1 MNKLSKKKLFKNITV
16 QNNKIRYRTL
26 CLEYIDYIRK
36 IQLNNI
42 QQNSNYE
49 SVLVEFRILPHIEFI
64 IRNTIHKLGDKWS
77 HTIICG
83 NSNYDF
89 MNNLCSEINT
99 NIKIIKLNYDNLTQN
114 EYSNLLCTTDF
125 WELVIGEKI
134 LIYQEDSCIFKQN
147 IEEFMKWDF
156 IGAPFTKKG
165 NNTPNKVGNGGFSL
179 RTRKIMLDVINKI
192 KLEETEIC
200 SSTLNYMKSVGL
212 KNCPE
217 DIYFC
222 KNMLQFNIGTVAEWN
237 AAFEFSTE
245 LVYNPNSLGGHCFW
259 LRDQNWKQ
267 RVIDLIDES
276 IYIENNCNSN
286 INLFINNINNIKNIK
301 NTQLLGFIPN
311 IIDVD
316 FDFMREIYPELN
328 NISDF
333 ELINYVKEHNFNNH
347 FFHFKQLSNLFQNK
361 LEYLKNIKNNK
372 LIKYE
377 NKLYKVNE
385 FVEIINNYTYE
396 NLKNLTIHL
405 KYNYHFKSNKLLVI
419 VFIGNEEKGIE
430 LLNKLVAYSKLETFS
445 IAFSIN
451 YKLVNLF
458 KEKIIE
464 QNFNSF
470 IIYSCNEFGNDIT
483 PSLLVYDEIN
493 KMIDFTYVIKLHTK
507 TDNTIFNNFT
517 DYLLTKPLKEL
528 LCFNCDNCNCIGF
541 SYTNINNDYFYNKTR
556 FNKNLYNKYE
566 NKFNKDSFVPSTIF
580 LIYKNNFT
588 NVLDFLKNNYK
599 TIFLQNMY
607 DNNSINFNES
617 CVHFMERLFGVL

>member
-1 MNKLSKKKLFKNITV
+1 MNKLIKKNIFKNITV

-26 CLEYIDYIRK
+26 CLEHIDYIRK

-42 QQNSNYE
+42 QQSSIYE

-83 NSNYDF
+83 NINYDF
-89 MNNLCSEINT
+89 MNNLCSKINT

-125 WELVIGEKI
+125 WELFIGEKI

-147 IEEFMKWDF
+147 IEEFIQWDF

-192 KLEETEIC
+192 KLEDTEIC
-200 SSTLNYMKSVGL
+200 SSTLDYMKSVGL
-212 KNCPE
+212 KDCPE

-222 KNMLQFNIGTVAEWN
+222 KNMLQFNIGKVAEWN
-237 AAFEFSTE
+237 AAFDFSTE

-267 RVIDLIDES
+267 RVLDLIDEN

-286 INLFINNINNIKNIK
+286 INLCISTSNIK
-301 NTQLLGFIPN
+301 NTKLLRDIPN
-311 IIDVD
+311 LIDVD
-316 FDFMREIYPELN
+316 FNFMKEIYPQLN

-333 ELINYVKEHNFNNH
+333 ELIDYIKKHNFNNH
-347 FFHFKQLSNLFQNK
+347 FFHFKQLLNLFQNK
-361 LEYLKNIKNNK
+361 IEYLKNIKNNK
-372 LIKYE
+372 IIKYE
-377 NKLYKVNE
+377 NKLYKLND

-396 NLKNLTIHL
+396 NFKNLTIQI
-405 KYNYHFKSNKLLVI
+405 KYNYHFKSNELLVI

-430 LLNKLVAYSKLETFS
+430 LLDKLVVYSKLETFS
-445 IAFSIN
+445 VAFCIN
-451 YKLVNLF
+451 YKLINLF

-464 QNFNSF
+464 HNFNSF

-483 PSLLVYDEIN
+483 PSLLLYDEIN
-493 KMIDFTYVIKLHTK
+493 KMIDFTYIIKLHTK
-507 TDNTIFNNFT
+507 TDNIIFNNFT

-528 LCFNCDNCNCIGF
+528 LYYKINDSNCIGF
-541 SYTNINNDYFYNKTR
+541 SYICINNDYFYNKTR

-566 NKFNKDSFVPSTIF
+566 NKFNKDLFVPSTIF
-580 LIYKNNFT
+580 LIYRNNFT

-607 DNNSINFNES
+607 DNNCININES

>member
-1 MNKLSKKKLFKNITV
+1 MNKSKKNIFKNITV
-16 QNNKIRYRTL
+16 QNNKIKYRAV

-36 IQLNNI
+36 MQLNKI
-42 QQNSNYE
+42 QQNSIYE

-77 HTIICG
+77 HTIVCG
-83 NSNYDF
+83 NLNYNF

-99 NIKIIKLNYDNLTQN
+99 NIKIIKLNYDNLRQN

-125 WELVIGEKI
+125 WELFIGEKV

-147 IEEFMKWDF
+147 IDEFMQWDF
-156 IGAPFTKKG
+156 IGAPFAKKG

-192 KLEETEIC
+192 KLEDTEIC

-212 KNCPE
+212 KDCPE

-222 KNMLQFNIGTVAEWN
+222 KNMLQFNIGKVAEWN

-245 LVYNPNSLGGHCFW
+245 LIYNPNSLGGHCFW

-267 RVIDLIDES
+267 RVVDLIDEN
-276 IYIENNCNSN
+276 IYIQNNCNSN
-286 INLFINNINNIKNIK
+286 INLFISTNNIKNTK
-301 NTQLLGFIPN
+301 LLGVIPN

-316 FDFMREIYPELN
+316 FDFMREIYTQLN

-333 ELINYVKEHNFNNH
+333 ELINYIKEHNFNNH
-347 FFHFKQLSNLFQNK
+347 LFHFKQLSNLFQNK
-361 LEYLKNIKNNK
+361 IEYLKNIKNNK

-385 FVEIINNYTYE
+385 FFEIINNYTYD
-396 NLKNLTIHL
+396 NFKHLTIQL
-405 KYNYHFKSNKLLVI
+405 KYNYHFKSNELLVI
-419 VFIGNEEKGIE
+419 VFIGNEQKGIE
-430 LLNKLVAYSKLETFS
+430 LLNKLVAYSNLEKFSVTFC
-445 IAFSIN
+445 IN
-451 YKLVNLF
+451 YKLINLF

-464 QNFNSF
+464 QNFDSF

-517 DYLLTKPLKEL
+517 DYLLNKPLKEL
-528 LCFNCDNCNCIGF
+528 LCFNCDNCNCIGL
-541 SYTNINNDYFYNKTR
+541 SYININNDYFYNKTR

-566 NKFNKDSFVPSTIF
+566 NKFNKDLFVPSTIF
-580 LIYKNNFT
+580 FTFKNNFT
-588 NVLDFLKNNYK
+588 NVLDFFKNNYK

-607 DNNSINFNES
+607 DNNCINTNES

>member
-1 MNKLSKKKLFKNITV
+1 MNKVKKKVFKNITV

-36 IQLNNI
+36 IPLCNIHLN
-42 QQNSNYE
+42 QNFE
-49 SVLVEFRILPHIEFI
+49 AVLVEFRILPHIEFI
-64 IRNTIHKLGDKWS
+64 IRNTIHKLGDEWS

-83 NSNYDF
+83 NINYDF

-125 WELVIGEKI
+125 WELLMGKKI
-134 LIYQEDSCIFKQN
+134 LIYQEDTCIFKQN
-147 IEEFMKWDF
+147 IEEFIQWDF

-165 NNTPNKVGNGGFSL
+165 NNAPNKIGNGGFSL

-192 KLEETEIC
+192 KLEDTEIC

-212 KNCPE
+212 KDCPE

-222 KNMLQFNIGTVAEWN
+222 KNILQFNIGKVAKWN
-237 AAFEFSTE
+237 DAFEFSTE
-245 LVYNPNSLGGHCFW
+245 LIYNPNSLGGHCFW

-267 RVIDLIDES
+267 RVIDLIDDN

-286 INLFINNINNIKNIK
+286 INLFISTNNIKNTK
-301 NTQLLGFIPN
+301 LLRVIPN
-311 IIDVD
+311 LIDVD
-316 FDFMREIYPELN
+316 FDFMREIYPQLN
-328 NISDF
+328 AVSDF
-333 ELINYVKEHNFNNH
+333 ELINYIKEHNFNNH

-385 FVEIINNYTYE
+385 FFEIINNYTYE
-396 NLKNLTIHL
+396 NFKNLTIQL
-405 KYNYHFKSNKLLVI
+405 KYNYHFKSNELLVI
-419 VFIGNEEKGIE
+419 VFIGNEQKGIE
-430 LLNKLVAYSKLETFS
+430 LLNKLFAYSKLETFS
-445 IAFSIN
+445 IVFSIN

-470 IIYSCNEFGNDIT
+470 IIYSCNEF
-483 PSLLVYDEIN
+483 
-493 KMIDFTYVIKLHTK
+493 
-507 TDNTIFNNFT
+507 
-517 DYLLTKPLKEL
+517 
-528 LCFNCDNCNCIGF
+528 
-541 SYTNINNDYFYNKTR
+541 
-556 FNKNLYNKYE
+556 
-566 NKFNKDSFVPSTIF
+566 
-580 LIYKNNFT
+580 
-588 NVLDFLKNNYK
+588 
-599 TIFLQNMY
+599 
-607 DNNSINFNES
+607 
-617 CVHFMERLFGVL
+617 

>member
-1 MNKLSKKKLFKNITV
+1 MNKAKKNIFKNIIV

-26 CLEYIDYIRK
+26 CLKYIDYIRK
-36 IQLNNI
+36 IPLCNIHLN
-42 QQNSNYE
+42 QKFE
-49 SVLVEFRILPHIEFI
+49 AVLVEFRILPHIEFI

-83 NSNYDF
+83 NLNYDF
-89 MNNLCSEINT
+89 MNNLCIEINT

-125 WELVIGEKI
+125 WKLFMSEKI
-134 LIYQEDSCIFKQN
+134 LIYQEDSCIFKKN
-147 IEEFMKWDF
+147 IEEFIQWDF

-192 KLEETEIC
+192 KLEDTEIC

-237 AAFEFSTE
+237 DAFEFSTE

-267 RVIDLIDES
+267 RVIDLIDEN
-276 IYIENNCNSN
+276 IYIQNNCNSN
-286 INLFINNINNIKNIK
+286 INLFISTNNIK
-301 NTQLLGFIPN
+301 NTQLLRVISN
-311 IIDVD
+311 LIDVD
-316 FDFMREIYPELN
+316 FDFMREIYPQLN

-333 ELINYVKEHNFNNH
+333 ELINYIKEHNFNNH

-361 LEYLKNIKNNK
+361 IEYLKNIKNNK

-385 FVEIINNYTYE
+385 FFEIINNYTYD
-396 NLKNLTIHL
+396 NFKHLTIQL
-405 KYNYHFKSNKLLVI
+405 KYNYHFKSNELLVI
-419 VFIGNEEKGIE
+419 VFIGNEQKGIE
-430 LLNKLVAYSKLETFS
+430 LLNKLVAYSKLEKFS
-445 IAFSIN
+445 VAFCIN
-451 YKLVNLF
+451 YKLVDLF

-464 QNFNSF
+464 QNFDSF
-470 IIYSCNEFGNDIT
+470 IIYSCNEMGNDIT

-507 TDNTIFNNFT
+507 TDSTIFNNFT
-517 DYLLTKPLKEL
+517 NYLLNKPLKEL
-528 LCFNCDNCNCIGF
+528 LYYKNNDSNCIGF
-541 SYTNINNDYFYNKTR
+541 SYISINNDFFYNKTR
-556 FNKNLYNKYE
+556 FNKKLYDKYE
-566 NKFNKDSFVPSTIF
+566 DRFNKNLFVPNTIF
-580 LIYKNNFT
+580 FTHKNNFT
-588 NVLDFLKNNYK
+588 NVLHFCIQNYK

-607 DNNSINFNES
+607 DNNCINTNES

>member
-1 MNKLSKKKLFKNITV
+1 MNKSKKNIFKNITV
-16 QNNKIRYRTL
+16 QNNKIKYRAL

-77 HTIICG
+77 HTIVCG
-83 NSNYDF
+83 NLNYNF

-125 WELVIGEKI
+125 WELFIGEKV

-147 IEEFMKWDF
+147 IDEFMQWDF
-156 IGAPFTKKG
+156 IGAPFAKKG
-165 NNTPNKVGNGGFSL
+165 NNAPNKVGNGGFSL

-192 KLEETEIC
+192 KLEDTEIC

-212 KNCPE
+212 KDCPE

-222 KNMLQFNIGTVAEWN
+222 KNMLQFNIGKVAEWN

-259 LRDQNWKQ
+259 LRDHNWKQ
-267 RVIDLIDES
+267 RVIDLIDEN
-276 IYIENNCNSN
+276 IYIKNNCNSN
-286 INLFINNINNIKNIK
+286 INLFISTRNIK
-301 NTQLLGFIPN
+301 NTKLLGVIPN

-316 FDFMREIYPELN
+316 FDFMREIYPQLN

-333 ELINYVKEHNFNNH
+333 ELIGHIKKHNFNNH

-372 LIKYE
+372 IIKYE
-377 NKLYKVNE
+377 NKLYKLNE
-385 FVEIINNYTYE
+385 FFEIINNYTYD
-396 NLKNLTIHL
+396 NFKHLTIQL
-405 KYNYHFKSNKLLVI
+405 KYNYHFKSNELLVI
-419 VFIGNEEKGIE
+419 VFIGNEQKGIE
-430 LLNKLVAYSKLETFS
+430 LLNKLVAYSNLEKFS
-445 IAFSIN
+445 VAFCIN
-451 YKLVNLF
+451 YKLINLF

-464 QNFNSF
+464 QNFDSF

-517 DYLLTKPLKEL
+517 DYLLNKPLKEL
-528 LCFNCDNCNCIGF
+528 LCFNCDNCNCIGL
-541 SYTNINNDYFYNKTR
+541 SYININNDYFYNKTR

-566 NKFNKDSFVPSTIF
+566 NKFNKDLFVPNTIF

-607 DNNSINFNES
+607 DNNCINTNES